1 MNGLI
6 DGSLPEGEANRFLE
20 HIQGCDAC
28 QRLWKKYQQVE
39 RQLGGLRV
47 ERTSRPGEDCPPDEM
62 WAMAATAQTGEAT
75 SAALLDHAA
84 GCDRCGL
91 LLRRAVDA
99 FMADP
104 TAEEQQTLV
113 ALASA
118 KPEWKRDMAAQ
129 LTRRPSHARAWMA
142 AAAAA
147 VFLVAGFWWTQRPR
161 DPQQLLARAFEE
173 RRPFELRFPG
183 ADRTPV
189 RLERGEGNRPASLL
203 EVELMVANSPQSR
216 QDDPAWLQIKA
227 RAELLQWKYEDAF
240 ANLRRAMEIQ
250 PDSPQFLSDL
260 AMAHFER
267 AERANRPEDYSA
279 MVELLSKALAAR
291 PNEATWLF
299 NRAIA
304 YERLFLYE
312 QAISDWER
320 YLQVD
325 ASSKWSAEARER
337 LEGLRKRKE
346 QHDRGSRVRSFDSG
360 EVAAQVPSRSEAVLE
375 TAWTE
380 WLPAS
385 VTPAAATQIAAALRS
400 LAAAMSERHADQ
412 WLRDVLALPRNPST
426 AQAVARLSAAIRMNL
441 ASTPSEAEAEAETA
455 RQMAAGAVSLEAR
468 ARLEQIYALRRM
480 VQAKRCL
487 DLTPELRRLLDG
499 RSYTW
504 IETQL
509 DIEEA
514 NCHQMAGDFEAAR
527 ALIERAAS
535 RAKERQLPFLELRA
549 LGIAAF
555 ISTESGNTPAAWTR
569 TVEGLRVYW
578 EGGYPPVRGF
588 QFYAEM
594 TALAERREWWR
605 AALAAR
611 QQAVRLISLTPNTAV
626 EAMQRFGL
634 ATAATAAGEAQLA
647 ASEFVRAEQLFASL
661 KDTPANRAF
670 RAYAELGLAGVELD
684 RGDVSSARG
693 RLSRLEPQVRA
704 ISNQLVRLRYLRTS
718 GALQLRDGRGNEAE
732 SALDEARSIAAAS
745 RAALSGDRDR
755 ERWSA
760 DNDAVYRLL
769 TELHLRSRND
779 PEAAWRIWRSYRDLD
794 QSGKD
799 ASLPSPLLAYAVFRD
814 GLSIWLLREGV
825 NTQQWVTIPRA
836 RLDSL
841 IDRYTRLCADPQSST
856 AVIARD
862 GRQLFELLIAPI
874 AGQLRDGESVLVE
887 PDGEIGSVPI
897 ETLTGAGARPL
908 ADRLRFVT
916 FDRGRPAA
924 RPPAPAPEFSL
935 VVGAPEIG
943 GDLAEQFPPLRSAME
958 EAEAV
963 AALLPNAR
971 LLTGPDARI
980 ETVLRLLPGATFFHF
995 AGHAVSEGPSA
1006 LLLAS
1011 NEGAARFSANSVA
1024 SLDLRHCRLVV
1035 LSACSTGVGERRGP
1049 WNPDGLA
1056 SGFRRAGAAHVVA
1069 SRWDVDSQ
1077 VSAQLMKRLYAGMA
1091 RGQSPAEALYQAQ
1104 AAIRSEPATSHPYY
1118 WAAFQQV
1125 GAD

>member
-6 DGSLPEGEANRFLE
+6 DGSLPEGEANRLLE

-28 QRLWKKYQQVE
+28 RQLWTRYQHVDL
-39 RQLGGLRV
+39 QLGGLRV
-47 ERTSRPGEDCPPDEM
+47 EGGRQGEGCPPDEM
-62 WAMAATAQTGEAT
+62 WAMAAASQTSDAT

-84 GCDRCGL
+84 TCDRCGGI
-91 LLRRAVDA
+91 LRRETDA
-99 FMADP
+99 FRADP
-104 TAEEQQTLV
+104 TAEEQQALA

-118 KPEWKRDMAAQ
+118 RPEWKRDMAAQ

-142 AAAAA
+142 AAAAVVLLA
-147 VFLVAGFWWTQRPR
+147 GGFWWSQRPR

-189 RLERGEGNRPASLL
+189 RLERGEANRPASLL
-203 EVELMVANSPQSR
+203 EAELMVAKALPSHP
-216 QDDPAWLQIKA
+216 DDPAWLQVKA
-227 RAELLQWKYEDAF
+227 RTELLQWKYEAAF
-240 ANLRRAMEIQ
+240 AGLRRALELQ
-250 PDSPQFLSDL
+250 PDSPQILSDL

-279 MVELLSKALAAR
+279 MVELLSKALGAR
-291 PNEATWLF
+291 PDEATYLF

-304 YERLFLYE
+304 YERLFLID
-312 QAISDWER
+312 QAIADWER
-320 YLQVD
+320 YLRID
-325 ASSKWSAEARER
+325 SSSKWSAEARER
-337 LEGLRKRKE
+337 LETLRKRKE
-346 QHDRGSRVRSFDSG
+346 QHDRGAGISRMDAG
-360 EVAAQVPSRSEAVLE
+360 EVSARVPSRSEAVLE

-380 WLPAS
+380 WLPVS
-385 VTPAAATQIAAALRS
+385 VTPAASTEIIGALRS
-400 LAAAMSERHADQ
+400 VAAAMSERHGDQ
-412 WLRDVLALPRNPST
+412 WLRDVLALPRT
-426 AQAVARLSAAIRMNL
+426 QGAAQAVARLGAAIRMNL
-441 ASTPSEAEAEAETA
+441 ASTPSEAEAEAAVA

-480 VQAKRCL
+480 VQARRCL
-487 DLTPELRRLLDG
+487 ELSPELRRLLQG

-509 DIEEA
+509 DVEEA
-514 NCHQMAGDFEAAR
+514 TCHQMAGDFETAR
-527 ALIERAAS
+527 EFIDRAAA
-535 RAKERQLPFLELRA
+535 RAKERQFPYLELRA

-555 ISTESGNTPAAWTR
+555 IATESGNTSTAWAR
-569 TVEGLRVYW
+569 TADGLRTYW
-578 EGGYPPVRGF
+578 EGGYPPARGF

-594 TALAERREWWR
+594 TALAERKEWWR

-611 QQAVRLISLTPNTAV
+611 QQAVQLIALTPNTAV

-647 ASEFVRAEQLFASL
+647 SREFVRAEQLFASL

-670 RAYAELGLAGVELD
+670 RAYAELGLASVELD
-684 RGDVSSARG
+684 RGDITSARE
-693 RLSRLEPQVRA
+693 RLSRLEPQVGA
-704 ISNQLVRLRYLRTS
+704 ISNQLVRLRYLRTA
-718 GALQLRDGRGNEAE
+718 GAMRLRDGRDQEAE

-745 RAALSGDRDR
+745 RAALAGERDR
-755 ERWSA
+755 ELWSA

-794 QSGKD
+794 HTGKD
-799 ASLPSPLLAYAVFRD
+799 AALPSPLLAYAVFRD
-814 GLSIWLLREGV
+814 GLSIWLAREGA
-825 NTQQWVTIPRA
+825 NTQQWVAVPRD

-862 GRQLFELLIAPI
+862 GRQLFDLLIAPI
-874 AGQLRDGESVLVE
+874 AGQLRDGESVFVE
-887 PDGEIGSVPI
+887 PDGEIGAVPI
-897 ETLTGAGARPL
+897 ETLTSSGSRAL
-908 ADRLRFVT
+908 AERLRFVT
-916 FDRGRPAA
+916 FDRGRPPA
-924 RPPAPAPEFSL
+924 RPLAPAPESSL

-943 GDLAEQFPPLRSAME
+943 GDLADQFPPLRSAME

-971 LLTGPDARI
+971 FLTGRDARI
-980 ETVLRLLPGATFFHF
+980 ETVLRLLPGATYFHF
-995 AGHAVSEGPSA
+995 AGHAVSDGTSA

-1011 NEGAARFSANSVA
+1011 NEGAARFSASSVA
-1024 SLDLRHCRLVV
+1024 SLDLRRCRLVV

-1056 SGFRRAGAAHVVA
+1056 SGFRRAGAARVVA

-1077 VSAQLMKRLYAGMA
+1077 VSARIMKRLYAGMA

-1104 AAIRSEPATSHPYY
+1104 AVIRSEPATSHPYY